1 MSAPEY
7 RLTPA
12 DARSPA
18 FWNVTAYFS
27 QSLSHEGPVGEV
39 ERVHGKKA
47 AKEECAKRVLA
58 YLKEEEQ
65 KRSQNA
71 RGFIDSLKH

>member
-1 MSAPEY
+1 MPAPEY

-12 DARSPA
+12 DARAPA
-18 FWNVTAYFS
+18 FWDVAAYFPHSPS
-27 QSLSHEGPVGEV
+27 QEGPVGEV

-65 KRSQNA
+65 RRSQDA
-71 RGFIDSLKH
+71 QGFIDSLKQ

>member
-1 MSAPEY
+1 MPAPEY

-12 DARSPA
+12 DARAPA
-18 FWNVTAYFS
+18 FWDVAAYFS

-39 ERVHGKKA
+39 ERVYGKKA

-58 YLKEEEQ
+58 YLKGEEQ
-65 KRSQNA
+65 KRSQDA
-71 RGFIDSLKH
+71 QGFIDSIKR